1 MYQVCGTKQVIL
13 APKFA
18 LEVLSFSLQYR
29 KSVFQEA
36 ETVNPHVRLVS
47 VFGRRSSSY
56 VKSQR
61 ASFVYPKVQWSNIGA
76 VYQRSKVTS
85 FLTNRFLALVKQ
97 TGRLKLAACQSSL
110 AVLLNSSICI
120 FTRLGCPLFS
130 WDLSLHLMG
139 QLFSL
144 WPCSR
149 DPFRVFFCFFSTGVP
164 IYPVLVLGF
173 NVAFFWDNY
182 PFSFFTSLLA
192 GELFT

>member
-1 MYQVCGTKQVIL
+1 MRYKTSHSGTEICPL
-13 APKFA
+13 GS
-18 LEVLSFSLQYR
+18 LSFSLQYR

-97 TGRLKLAACQSSL
+97 TGRLELAACQSSL

-149 DPFRVFFCFFSTGVP
+149 DPFRVFFLFFFQQVCQYTL
-164 IYPVLVLGF
+164 YL
-173 NVAFFWDNY
+173 FWGSMWR
-182 PFSFFTSLLA
+182 FSGIITLSLFLQVC
-192 GELFT
+192 